1 MSNQNNIFKIIL
13 YCFWIA
19 FVVLLI
25 FDNDL
30 SLIKTKT
37 KIPKIEKINSVL
49 SEIENNYVDSIDLDH
64 LIETTI
70 YETLKNL
77 DPHSIY
83 MTSEEVASSKELMQG
98 SFDGIGIEF
107 SIHRDTIIIINVI
120 PNGPSDKKGL
130 KSGERIISIENENVA
145 GIGITNQDVIK
156 KLRGEKGTKV
166 QIGVKTKNDTLTRFI
181 NLTRDKI
188 PLFSLDLAYEIAPNI
203 GYIKLNRFSATTF
216 QEFKKEL
223 KQLQSNNKIK
233 SLILDLRGN
242 SGGYLD
248 QSIKI
253 LNEFFSNQELLVY
266 TEGYS
271 RKKEEYFADP
281 FGLFING
288 DVCVLIDEGSASAS
302 EIVAGA
308 IQDNDRGIIVGERS
322 FGKGLVQE
330 QIPLSDGSLIR
341 LTVSRYYTPSGRCI
355 QKPYSNNQEEY
366 FSEMYSREENE
377 KIDTL
382 EKFETINGNI
392 VYGGGG
398 IMPDHTIKSIDD
410 SIPTSLLYLYTSD
423 FFDNLAFDYVDLYRN
438 SHVDFENFQISDTQ
452 KNNIISDIEDWMILE
467 LREDLGASRITEE
480 IQNNKPEIIN
490 RISALIIRQK
500 FGWGEMQ
507 MFLNQNDEII
517 STSLSL
523 LKK

>member
-1 MSNQNNIFKIIL
+1 MLNQNNLFKIIL
-13 YCFWIA
+13 YLFWTA
-19 FVVLLI
+19 FIVILI

-30 SLIKTKT
+30 SLIRTKT
-37 KIPKIEKINSVL
+37 KIPEGEKINSIL
-49 SEIENNYVDSIDLDH
+49 SEIEKNYVDSIDVNS
-64 LIETTI
+64 LIETVI

-120 PNGPSDKKGL
+120 ANGPSDKKGL

-145 GIGITNQDVIK
+145 GIGITNQDVIQ
-156 KLRGEKGTKV
+156 KLRGQKGTKV
-166 QIGVKTKNDTLTRFI
+166 KIGVRTKNDTLTRFI
-181 NLTRDKI
+181 NLNRDKI
-188 PLFSLDLAYEIAPNI
+188 PLFSLDLAYEIEPSI

-223 KQLQSNNKIK
+223 KNLQSNNKIK

-253 LNEFFSNQELLVY
+253 LNEFFSNRELLVY
-266 TEGYS
+266 TEGNA
-271 RKKEEYFADP
+271 RKKEEYFADS
-281 FGLFING
+281 FGLFTNG
-288 DVCVLIDEGSASAS
+288 DICVLIDEGSASAS

-330 QIPLSDGSLIR
+330 QIPLNDGSLIR

-355 QKPYSNNQEEY
+355 QKPYSKNQEEY

-377 KIDTL
+377 PIDSL

-398 IMPDHTIKSIDD
+398 IMPDYTIKSIDD

-438 SHVDFENFQISDTQ
+438 SDIDFKNFQISNAQ
-452 KNNIISDIEDWMILE
+452 KNNILSKIEDWMILE
-467 LREDLGASRITEE
+467 LRKDINESKI
-480 IQNNKPEIIN
+480 IQDIENNKPKIIN
-490 RISALIIRQK
+490 RMTALIIRQK

-507 MFLNQNDEII
+507 MFLNENDEII